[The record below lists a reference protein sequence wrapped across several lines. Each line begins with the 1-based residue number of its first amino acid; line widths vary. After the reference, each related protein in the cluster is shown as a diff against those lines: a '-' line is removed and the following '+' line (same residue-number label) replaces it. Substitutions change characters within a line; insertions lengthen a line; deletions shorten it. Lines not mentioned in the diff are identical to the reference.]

1 MFQDFQPPFY
11 WQQFEDLTEAVF
23 PYLYGGALA
32 QKIGRAGQ
40 AQHGVDVYGQ
50 WLPSKSRIGI
60 QCKRMDELD
69 EQNQPRPGGA
79 VTKRLLYDEYEQ
91 ALKFRP
97 KLDEWILATTAKRDE
112 KAQRLAR
119 LLDKESQDR
128 GDFAVRIWFWDDYR
142 SYLNNFGEL
151 QRRYYRHVL
160 NVRSSKDIDKLTL
173 EVYAHAFSRP
183 AFQDPIYSEN
193 ADDFLQAIQDTMRA
207 LNTGELVDRETR
219 NIIRRAIGGRRSIQE
234 DVWRLAC
241 DKVYR
246 RLLELKTTFQSGLK
260 DGMIVIKPY
269 DLQIERG
276 LKMQLEYLRES
287 AVAELNSVLKMA
299 SLRPI

>member
-1 MFQDFQPPFY
+1 M
-11 WQQFEDLTEAVF
+11 
-23 PYLYGGALA
+23 GGALA
-32 QKIGRAGQ
+32 QKIGRVGQ

-79 VTKRLLYDEYEQ
+79 VTKRLLYGEYEK
-91 ALKFRP
+91 ALEFKP

-119 LLDKESQDR
+119 LLDKDSQDR

-151 QRRYYRHVL
+151 QRQYYRHVL

-193 ADDFLQAIQDTMRA
+193 ADDFLQAIKDTMRA

-241 DKVYR
+241 DKVYL
-246 RLLELKTTFQSGLK
+246 RLLELKTTFQGGLK
-260 DGMIVIKPY
+260 GGMIIVEPY
-269 DLQIERG
+269 ALQIDPKLRR
-276 LKMQLEYLRES
+276 QLEDLRQS
-287 AVAELNSVLKMA
+287 SISELNSVLRMA
-299 SLRPI
+299 GLHPI

>member
-1 MFQDFQPPFY
+1 MYQDFQPPFY

-23 PYLYGGALA
+23 PYLYGRALA
-32 QKIGRAGQ
+32 QKIGRPGQ

-69 EQNQPRPGGA
+69 EQNQPRPGG
-79 VTKRLLYDEYEQ
+79 VITKRLLYGECEK

-151 QRRYYRHVL
+151 QRRYYRDVL
-160 NVRSSKDIDKLTL
+160 NVRSSKDIDTLTL
-173 EVYAHAFSRP
+173 EVYATAFSRP

-219 NIIRRAIGGRRSIQE
+219 NIIKRAIGGRRSIQE
-234 DVWRLAC
+234 DAWRLAC

-246 RLLELKTTFQSGLK
+246 RLLELKATFQSGLK
-260 DGMIVIKPY
+260 DGMIIVGPY
-269 DLQIERG
+269 YLKVDPKLRRELEDLRQSSI
-276 LKMQLEYLRES
+276 S
-287 AVAELNSVLKMA
+287 ELNSVLKMA
-299 SLRPI
+299 GLHPI